1 MDYYYNETKFE
12 NFLWI
17 DIRNPNKETLDKIA
31 LDHNLELFQ
40 INDSQQVGHLPKI
53 ERLPNYDFVILRA
66 FSSQP
71 QNRITSINE
80 LSNKIAFFY
89 NKKVLI
95 TTHSAYFTFLEE
107 VPNHFK
113 GPEQLMLYLIH
124 KMLQTFEEPAQYL
137 DDQIDEMEEDIFLRN
152 YHQISLED
160 LYFNKS
166 QTRITKKLL
175 QITQTVIHQLEVSEE
190 NRMSHQDIKD
200 RLVRFNLMYDEV
212 LESSNNLL
220 NTYLSVSSQKSNDVM
235 KLLTV
240 FSAFFLPLTF
250 IVGVYGMNFV
260 NMPELEWQYGYPI
273 VLAIMIVISII
284 IYFWFKRKR
293 FL

>member
-1 MDYYYNETKFE
+1 MDYYYNETNFE

-40 INDSQQVGHLPKI
+40 IKDSQQVGHLPKI
-53 ERLPNYDFVILRA
+53 EKLPNYDFLILRA

-89 NKKVLI
+89 NEKVLI
-95 TTHSAYFTFLEE
+95 TTHSAYFTFLED
-107 VPNHFK
+107 VPKHFK
-113 GPEQLMLYLIH
+113 GPEHFMLYLIH

-137 DDQIDEMEEDIFLRN
+137 GDQIDEMEEAIFLRN
-152 YHQISLED
+152 YHKISLED

-175 QITQTVIHQLEVSEE
+175 QITQSVIQQLEVSEE
-190 NRMSHQDIKD
+190 NKMSYQDIND

-250 IVGVYGMNFV
+250 IVGLYGMNFV

-273 VLAIMIVISII
+273 VLVVMVIISII